1 VSAEERRRPLA
12 VRALIVVSGFVL
24 LAVGGALMVLPGP
37 GIPVVAAGLGLLS
50 LEFVWARR
58 LRDWLLARA
67 VRVAPARR
75 RHRIALGVASV
86 ALAIGAFVAVTVW
99 GIPGL

>member
-1 VSAEERRRPLA
+1 VSVEERQRPLL
-12 VRALIVVSGFVL
+12 VRALIVIAGFLL

-58 LRDWLLARA
+58 VRDWVLTRA
-67 VRVAPARR
+67 ARVAPKRR
-75 RHRIALGVASV
+75 HHRIALGVLSV
-86 ALAIGAFVAVTVW
+86 VVAIAAFVAVTVW